1 MNFVN
6 HMYVMPETK
15 KLSPADLSGYAE
27 LQGWT
32 RGAPYGDNSHIYVS
46 NDQMIVLPHS
56 DDAPDY
62 LALVDHAVQI
72 FADIAGTDQ
81 RRMYD
86 EIKWIDR
93 DAIRIR
99 AIDDDTENGSVD
111 LKRGRL
117 LIENIWQVLK
127 TLAEDIRVP
136 TGFKKGAESLLE
148 GFRLEQ
154 TELGSYTAVITT
166 PPIPRVNQGQA
177 LRPPHRHLSQCMADR
192 LDTTRA
198 LADVG
203 EASRLDSDGLSQL
216 SPAWCDKLADLIQ
229 PFEEV
234 HFGVAWART
243 SPMRRTVDAAFN
255 REGDVPFL
263 RESAEVM
270 QSDEAAEEYYNVNL
284 PGYVE
289 ALKHPKPINS
299 VRTVTI
305 KGTFKASNLTANAVL
320 QPDDYSLAL
329 RANETKSNVIVSAER
344 MFKKGR
350 SWQLEGARILKVIPS
365 VAPDTTSDQQGAF
378 SDMRAQAGQTG

>member
-6 HMYVMPETK
+6 HMYVMPETT

-46 NDQMIVLPHS
+46 DDQMIVLPHS
-56 DDAPDY
+56 VDAPDY
-62 LALVDHAVQI
+62 PTLVDHAVQI

-81 RRMYD
+81 RHMYD

-99 AIDDDTENGSVD
+99 AIDDDTETGSVD

-117 LIENIWQVLK
+117 LIENIWGVLK
-127 TLAEDIRVP
+127 TLAEDVRVQA
-136 TGFKKGAESLLE
+136 GFKKGAESLLE

-177 LRPPHRHLSQCMADR
+177 LRPSHRHLSDRMADR
-192 LDTTRA
+192 LDATRA

-203 EASRLDSDGLSQL
+203 DPSLLDPDGLSQL
-216 SPAWCDKLADLIQ
+216 SPAWCDGLADLIE

-243 SPMRRTVDAAFN
+243 APMPQPVDASFN
-255 REGDVPFL
+255 REDDMPFL
-263 RESAEVM
+263 RKSAEAM
-270 QSDEAAEEYYNVNL
+270 QINEVIEEYYNVNL

-289 ALKHPKPINS
+289 ALRHPKPVNS

-305 KGTFKASNLTANAVL
+305 KGTFNARNLTATAVL
-320 QPDDYSLAL
+320 QPDDYSMAL
-329 RANETKSNVIVSAER
+329 RANETKSNVIVSAKR
-344 MFKKGR
+344 MSKKGK
-350 SWQLEGARILKVIPS
+350 SWQLEGARILNVIPS
-365 VAPDTTSDQQGAF
+365 VAPDTTSDQQGSF
-378 SDMRAQAGQTG
+378 SEMSAQAGRTG